1 MSLYDGTGNDINIA
15 GFKTTNIALKNTP
28 QQNPKEFKTKT
39 EKQAKEN
46 DGKTSSIINL
56 IDEIDTTLYVI
67 NDKLDETPE
76 IMLGKGRL
84 SGGVLTIEGLTRM
97 KIPEI
102 KDELKKRGLKI
113 TGNKTELVARL
124 ENYTEDTAKTIKVK
138 VPQLKQ
144 KEVQTQTEPYTYGPP
159 PPLPPPPS
167 DVFLRKYNEDRA
179 QDKKEEYYRLKQAT
193 EEDED
198 QEEEEEARDD
208 DFSSSGLEGLSQ
220 FEGLSSYD
228 GSALYDPNAPRTASD
243 DGGDDYDGDSS
254 YNKRQTPSSRNDL
267 NSNIMKL
274 EEQVDRLYKLTKGI
288 NSFINFS
295 NPVEVEKLNNSSKKI
310 VDSSNG
316 LKEHL
321 NDITPIN
328 KIFETKMNS
337 IINKIELEYNKINS
351 ALNGYTYT
359 FMEGGNMHNNHI
371 LDFMNSSKKRFY

>member
-337 IINKIELEYNKINS
+337 IINKIELEYTKINS

-359 FMEGGNMHNNHI
+359 FMEGGNIHNNHI